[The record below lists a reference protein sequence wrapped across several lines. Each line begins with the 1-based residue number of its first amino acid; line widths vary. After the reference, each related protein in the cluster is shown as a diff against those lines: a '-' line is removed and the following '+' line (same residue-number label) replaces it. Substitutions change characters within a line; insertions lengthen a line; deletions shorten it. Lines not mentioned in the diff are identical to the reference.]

1 MKKAARSARSQ
12 AGPVST
18 SAARAAP
25 SPRPTPPSSHAPSPR
40 SARSPRRARTPRAVP
55 PQVASWLALPSAL
68 LLAALVH
75 WPALGTFFA
84 QDDVT
89 FLARARGLEPAP
101 WSFARLLSGAPRWA
115 LFDALF
121 GLDPLPYHVANL
133 ALHLANVALA
143 YAVARR
149 LLGGRAAA
157 WSAAMLFGTSTI
169 AFTPLHWAT
178 GFGELL
184 ATTSALGALVLFL
197 DARGAGAGDGATRGT
212 GPAPLPTRARGSRAA
227 LWLSA
232 LCVLAAALSKET
244 VLMLPLVLVVAE
256 WRLDAPARD
265 LRRAIPAAATML
277 AFAVAFLL
285 TARRAG
291 YLGGEAYAMSAA
303 PGFIAANLATYLRWC
318 VAPHVPVRDA
328 VAAMDPGALPAG
340 LAVAAALALALWSQR
355 RAPRHP
361 EELGAAWFL
370 FLLAPVLPLRH
381 HTYLYY
387 VYPAWAGACW
397 LIAGAGQR
405 LVRRL
410 PAAAPVAFATVVALA
425 GLGFTGV
432 RARERAM
439 TGDFPADRTVRES
452 RMLRNAVAGLR
463 AARLSPGTSVAFV
476 NPAPRR
482 HSSLA
487 ATGAAPAASY
497 LPLEQALRGGETLR
511 LFFPGLRYAG
521 FADTLPRAWE
531 DTETFLYQ
539 DDGTLRELGRGARAL
554 AGLGYFTLRTRQWAR
569 ADAMFRRSLAL
580 GDTLADA
587 VFGLGITSSFLG
599 RPADERAVAAEFL
612 RRWPGDPR
620 AGVVRAA
627 LDGRGAPA
635 R

>member
-12 AGPVST
+12 PRPA
-18 SAARAAP
+18 SAAAARPARAPFAL
-25 SPRPTPPSSHAPSPR
+25 
-40 SARSPRRARTPRAVP
+40 P
-55 PQVASWLALPSAL
+55 PQVPVWLALPSAL

-75 WPALGTFFA
+75 WPALHTFFA
-84 QDDVT
+84 QDDIT

-115 LFDALF
+115 LFDALS
-121 GLDPLPYHVANL
+121 GLDPLPYHAANL
-133 ALHLANVALA
+133 ALHLVNVALT

-157 WSAAMLFGTSTI
+157 WAAAVLFGASSI

-184 ATTSALGALVLFL
+184 ATTGALGALLLFL
-197 DARGAGAGDGATRGT
+197 DA
-212 GPAPLPTRARGSRAA
+212 RARGSRAA

-244 VLMLPLVLVVAE
+244 MLLLPLVLVVAE
-256 WRLDAPARD
+256 WRLDTPARD
-265 LRRAIPAAATML
+265 LRRVIPAAAVML

-303 PGFIAANLATYLRWC
+303 PGFLAANLATYLRWC
-318 VAPHVPVRDA
+318 VTPHVPVRDA

-355 RAPRHP
+355 RATRHP
-361 EELGAAWFL
+361 EEVGIAWFL
-370 FLLAPVLPLRH
+370 LLLAPVLPLRH

-397 LIAGAGQR
+397 LIAGAGER

-410 PAAAPVAFATVVALA
+410 PAAAPVALAAVLALA
-425 GLGFTGV
+425 GLGFAGV

-463 AARLSPGTSVAFV
+463 AARLSPGTRVAFV

-487 ATGAAPAASY
+487 AAGAAPTASY

-531 DTETFLYQ
+531 DAETFLYQ
-539 DDGTLRELGRGARAL
+539 DDGTLRALGRGAPAL
-554 AGLGYFTLRTRQWAR
+554 AELGYFTLRTGQWAR

-599 RPADERAVAAEFL
+599 RPADERAYAAEFL
-612 RRWPGDPR
+612 RRWPDDPR
-620 AGVVRAA
+620 ARVVRAA
-627 LDGRGAPA
+627 LDGRAAPA

>member
-1 MKKAARSARSQ
+1 M
-12 AGPVST
+12 
-18 SAARAAP
+18 
-25 SPRPTPPSSHAPSPR
+25 
-40 SARSPRRARTPRAVP
+40 P
-55 PQVASWLALPSAL
+55 PQVAAWFALASAL

-75 WPALGTFFA
+75 WPALRTFFA
-84 QDDVT
+84 QDDIT
-89 FLARARGLEPAP
+89 FLARARGLESAP
-101 WSFARLLSGAPRWA
+101 WSFARLFSGAPRWA

-121 GLDPLPYHVANL
+121 GLDPLPYHAANL
-133 ALHLANVALA
+133 LLHLANVALTW
-143 YAVARR
+143 AVARR
-149 LLGGRAAA
+149 LLGGRAPAWAA
-157 WSAAMLFGTSTI
+157 AVLFGTSTI

-178 GFGELL
+178 GLGELL
-184 ATTSALGALVLFL
+184 ATTGALGALLLFL
-197 DARGAGAGDGATRGT
+197 DARARGTRRSDGATRETGFPPLDARARGARGNDAGSRET
-212 GPAPLPTRARGSRAA
+212 GPPPLDARARGSNTL

-232 LCVLAAALSKET
+232 LCALAAALSKET
-244 VLMLPLVLVVAE
+244 VLLLPLVLVVAE
-256 WRLDAPARD
+256 WRLDAPALD
-265 LRRAIPAAATML
+265 LRRAIPAAAAML
-277 AFAVAFLL
+277 AFAAAFLL
-285 TARRAG
+285 SARRAG

-303 PGFIAANLATYLRWC
+303 PGFLAANLATYLRWC
-318 VAPHVPVRDA
+318 VTPHVAVRDA

-340 LAVAAALALALWSQR
+340 LAVAVALALALWSQR

-361 EELGAAWFL
+361 EEVGAAWFL
-370 FLLAPVLPLRH
+370 LLLAPVLPLRH

-410 PAAAPVAFATVVALA
+410 PAAAPVAFAAVVALA

-439 TGDFPADRTVRES
+439 TGAFPADRTVRES
-452 RMLRNAVAGLR
+452 RMLRNVVAGLR

-487 ATGAAPAASY
+487 AAGAAPTASY
-497 LPLEQALRGGETLR
+497 LPLEQALRGGEAVR

-531 DTETFLYQ
+531 DAESFLYQ
-539 DDGTLRELGRGARAL
+539 DDGTLRSLGRGAAAL

-587 VFGLGITSSFLG
+587 AFGLSITSSFLG
-599 RPADERAVAAEFL
+599 RPADERAYAAEFL
-612 RRWPGDPR
+612 KRWPDDPR
-620 AGVVRAA
+620 AGVVRSA
-627 LDGRGAPA
+627 LEGRAAPA